1 MSETFTNAYNTLK
14 NNAAKLQN
22 STEPN
27 IDELLKIVQESTSAY
42 NTCKE
47 RIEAVEQ
54 ALNETLNG
62 KDNTAIASAQDKVDE
77 DV

>member
-1 MSETFTNAYNTLK
+1 MSETFTNAYNILK

-27 IDELLKIVQESTSAY
+27 IDELLQIVKASTSAY
-42 NTCKE
+42 NICKE

-62 KDNTAIASAQDKVDE
+62 SATSDNPDAYESTDI
-77 DV
+77 